1 MKEPTFVTL
10 KMTKKEIYNAGKEN
24 FFKYISLLDEFEQLK
39 ITNASLIN
47 SLRFILKNVPQ
58 IQFAFEDDEV
68 EDEPV
73 SKPKQ
78 KTDSVEV
85 Q

>member
-58 IQFAFEDDEV
+58 IQFAFEDDAV
-68 EDEPV
+68 EDTPVKEP
-73 SKPKQ
+73 KPK
-78 KTDSVEV
+78 TGVEI